1 MSDNTDSL
9 LIRQLNISRQSK
21 SLISLTELRVKPGEV
36 ATIVGPSGSGKS
48 TLLRWVLGEP
58 LHDFNASGELWLGGK
73 RMDKEPIE
81 RRQIGLMYQKGDLF
95 PHLTVLQN
103 LLFALPRVGKAE
115 QRQRAEQALQAVGL
129 QHKRT
134 AMPDELS
141 GGEQSRIALIRSLLA
156 EPEAILLDE
165 PFSALDEF
173 TRSEMQK
180 WLLDIWQSNKRSIL
194 FVTHN
199 IEEALFLA
207 DRILVLSEKPAR
219 VVAEFQVEFTRPR
232 AEDITLTEEFL
243 QYKKDIYKVLK
254 KGTGE

>member
-1 MSDNTDSL
+1 MSVSDHTDSL
-9 LIRQLNISRQSK
+9 LIRQLNISRQGK
-21 SLISLTELRVKPGEV
+21 SLISLKELQIKPGEV

-58 LHDFNASGELWLGGK
+58 LHDFSASGELWLGGK

-165 PFSALDEF
+165 PFSALDTQLRRHIREWTF
-173 TRSEMQK
+173 AQIKQRN
-180 WLLDIWQSNKRSIL
+180 IPAIL
-194 FVTHN
+194 VTHD
-199 IEEALFLA
+199 AA
-207 DRILVLSEKPAR
+207 DHGQGPLVEL
-219 VVAEFQVEFTRPR
+219 
-232 AEDITLTEEFL
+232 
-243 QYKKDIYKVLK
+243 
-254 KGTGE
+254 GETHV

>member
-1 MSDNTDSL
+1 MAELVIEQLTKSFDGAEVLKELSL
-9 LIRQLNISRQSK
+9 HIQ
-21 SLISLTELRVKPGEV
+21 EDEFV
-36 ATIVGPSGSGKS
+36 AVLGPSGSGKS
-48 TLLRWVLGEP
+48 TLFHLIGGLYEP
-58 LHDFNASGELWLGGK
+58 DEGTIALGGDK
-73 RMDKEPIE
+73 INGQKGSVSYMPQSPSLLPWRSILDNVLLGAELAGHKDKEAALQMMDKAGLSGYE
-81 RRQIGLMYQKGDLF
+81 RAY
-95 PHLTVLQN
+95 PHQ
-103 LLFALPRVGKAE
+103 
-115 QRQRAEQALQAVGL
+115 
-129 QHKRT
+129 
-134 AMPDELS
+134 LS
-141 GGEQSRIALIRSLLA
+141 GGMKQRAAFIRSLLS
-156 EPEAILLDE
+156 PQPLILLDE